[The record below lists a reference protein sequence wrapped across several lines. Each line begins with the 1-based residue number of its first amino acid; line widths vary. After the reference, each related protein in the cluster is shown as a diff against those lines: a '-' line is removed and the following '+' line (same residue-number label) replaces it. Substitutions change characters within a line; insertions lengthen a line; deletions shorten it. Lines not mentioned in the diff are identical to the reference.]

1 MSDGTIQFS
10 FHPLCTQISGWN
22 HQITGVSEGHLTVDP
37 FEGFWNQTR
46 PALHIPVLSHSVV
59 KKWSSPFDV
68 DTPHRTADAFE
79 CSESRFVWNSLT
91 EQHRTLHQG
100 SEDTF
105 SSSSCYCQVWDVSFC
120 IHQAHYEEDKS
131 KAPGETFSA
140 SVQEADTIIFITSRA
155 VFNLITMRNLLY
167 QLAEV
172 RGHSRHPPHI
182 QAQGKTKVQAAP
194 NISSRVPHKWLLW
207 VQKPSRLER
216 SI

>member
-1 MSDGTIQFS
+1 MRLFSSFQDQIEFTSKRGRNAAQMLPLELKQKQFIHDGSFMSDGTIQFS

-37 FEGFWNQTR
+37 FKGFWNQTR

-120 IHQAHYEEDKS
+120 IHQAHNEEDK
-131 KAPGETFSA
+131 
-140 SVQEADTIIFITSRA
+140 
-155 VFNLITMRNLLY
+155 
-167 QLAEV
+167 
-172 RGHSRHPPHI
+172 
-182 QAQGKTKVQAAP
+182 
-194 NISSRVPHKWLLW
+194 
-207 VQKPSRLER
+207 
-216 SI
+216 